1 MEYKK
6 DLKEYIPLNIKYIII
21 SDFHILFF
29 DLFDNKPKN
38 ICKLIFIGDIF
49 KVNSFERLED
59 DNIITNNNNIT
70 NDENNN
76 MNISPDKI
84 YIDWIAEDYK
94 KTTNKF
100 IFSIIYDNNI
110 KDKVP
115 DFIDSVNKKQSFMGI
130 KYKLIIK
137 DYNEYFTQYE
147 INELINLAKLLE
159 KKEKTLNNNDLYK
172 KEIKKIYQKIIDIST
187 KYNKVAITLEYLAK
201 IKNK

>member
-1 MEYKK
+1 MTYELNKN
-6 DLKEYIPLNIKYIII
+6 KEYNELNMKYIII
-21 SDFHILFF
+21 SDFHVLFF
-29 DLFDNKPKN
+29 DLIENNPKN
-38 ICKLIFIGDIF
+38 ICKLFFIGDIF
-49 KVNSFERLED
+49 NINCFERLNK
-59 DNIITNNNNIT
+59 DNNEIIN
-70 NDENNN
+70 NDEINASNN
-76 MNISPDKI
+76 KI
-84 YIDWIAEDYK
+84 YIDWISDDNNKEI
-94 KTTNKF
+94 KF

-172 KEIKKIYQKIIDIST
+172 NEIKKIYQKIIDIST

>member
-1 MEYKK
+1 
-6 DLKEYIPLNIKYIII
+6 
-21 SDFHILFF
+21 
-29 DLFDNKPKN
+29 
-38 ICKLIFIGDIF
+38 
-49 KVNSFERLED
+49 
-59 DNIITNNNNIT
+59 
-70 NDENNN
+70 

-172 KEIKKIYQKIIDIST
+172 NEIKKIYQKIIDIST